1 MDETDVWFQYRK
13 RYGLHAISLAGVA
26 NFRRLVSIPQ
36 AVWIAC
42 NVVLCEWLRVNSD
55 VSIPQA
61 VWIACNI
68 RKYRQMRRVKKFQ
81 YRKRYGLHAIGRSEG
96 VRSRWERFNTASGM
110 DCMQWMPFQRWLWRF
125 YVSIPQAVWI
135 ACNITL
141 LKGSNW
147 GSIVSIP
154 QAVWIAC
161 NMAILYMLFALSEFQ
176 YRKRY
181 GLHAIIENLNR
192 QVFNFTFQYRKRYGL
207 HAILSPRTLEN
218 SEPKRW
224 FSNTP
229 SLFAPFPKPQGI
241 FLSQKAVQKG
251 CKASNIKET
260 FVHEE
265 NLKLMTSFRK
275 SRTSL

>member
-1 MDETDVWFQYRK
+1 MDRMQLCKNLE
-13 RYGLHAISLAGVA
+13 
-26 NFRRLVSIPQ
+26 RRL
-36 AVWIAC
+36 
-42 NVVLCEWLRVNSD
+42 
-55 VSIPQA
+55 
-61 VWIACNI
+61 
-68 RKYRQMRRVKKFQ
+68 
-81 YRKRYGLHAIGRSEG
+81 RS
-96 VRSRWERFNTASGM
+96 SRFNTASGM
-110 DCMQWMPFQRWLWRF
+110 DCMQWEIKMNSVILVG
-125 YVSIPQAVWI
+125 VSIPQAVWI
-135 ACNITL
+135 ACNE
-141 LKGSNW
+141 NAHMAAHAA
-147 GSIVSIP
+147 VS
-154 QAVWIAC
+154 
-161 NMAILYMLFALSEFQ
+161 FQ

-181 GLHAIIENLNR
+181 GLHAIQNLLTMPLR
-192 QVFNFTFQYRKRYGL
+192 KPCFNTASGMDCMQYAITYVKIQQFKFQYRKRYGLHAMLPWTKGLLNNILFQYRKRYGL

-224 FSNTP
+224 FSSTP